1 MFINNFDPVAFTI
14 LSFEIRWYSL
24 AYIFGILIGWYLS
37 KKFFI
42 DNDKLKEVFDD
53 YITYVI
59 IGIILG
65 GRLGYVFFYDFSY
78 FLNNPVEIFQIWN
91 GGMSFHGGLLGVIL
105 ASLLFSKSK
114 NLDVF
119 EFLDV
124 IAIVT
129 PIGLFLGRIANFINS
144 ELYGKATEVI
154 WSVKFVKVD
163 EIYRHPSQLY
173 EAFLEGIVLFVIL
186 IFVKKRSK
194 SLNPGYIS
202 GIFLIFYSI
211 FRFICEF
218 YRVPDEQIGYL
229 LLNLTLGQII
239 SIIFF
244 AIGIT
249 IFSFKNEKK

>member
-194 SLNPGYIS
+194 CLNPGYIS

-229 LLNLTLGQII
+229 LLNLTLGQYI
-239 SIIFF
+239 SIIFL